1 VSNFISQ
8 SMINVFPAEL
18 LLCSSSSA
26 GLFKKLLA
34 CKPFQK
40 RLERKPFE
48 KRFYRKLQVN
58 I

>member
-1 VSNFISQ
+1 
-8 SMINVFPAEL
+8 MINVFPAEL
-18 LLCSSSSA
+18 FLCSLSSA